1 MSDSGRTRPLFGAG
15 RKVSSLKYIIMC
27 DDDSSHNYTNGTN
40 ASSVV
45 MGFLHEKIWIQSL
58 RSILQ
63 SQDTYIN
70 SICECYSRD
79 GITLQRYAVSYP
91 ISEMPLSCFDQAI
104 ACLRRTDA
112 DSDTPLSNHRHDN
125 AVTTNPSASNALAFT
140 PLEKVACVKSTLDLI
155 AAAVDGYAK
164 EVRNGSIQNGKLALK
179 P

>member
-1 MSDSGRTRPLFGAG
+1 
-15 RKVSSLKYIIMC
+15 MC
-27 DDDSSHNYTNGTN
+27 DDDSFTNYTNRTN
-40 ASSVV
+40 SYSVV

-63 SQDTYIN
+63 SQDAYIN

-125 AVTTNPSASNALAFT
+125 PAATNTLASNALAFT
-140 PLEKVACVKSTLDLI
+140 PLEKIACVKSTLDLI

-164 EVRNGSIQNGKLALK
+164 EVRNGSTQNGKLTWK
-179 P
+179 PIVRGSDR